1 MDLINYFKDLDGSQ
15 IVIFLVNQIIV
26 VYIASKLFVS
36 KSKFYVSLQEIKTT
50 FASSNNQVEDR
61 LIRNEHVTDK
71 LEFLIK
77 EQNRA
82 IQKFF
87 EAHTKS
93 MDLLRNDFKEIN
105 TRLSTIEGKLNK

>member
-15 IVIFLVNQIIV
+15 IVIFLVNQIILIYV
-26 VYIASKLFVS
+26 ASKLFVS

-50 FASSNNQVEDR
+50 IASSNNEVEDR
-61 LIRNEHVTDK
+61 LNRNEHAIDK
-71 LEFLIK
+71 VEFLIK

-93 MDLLRNDFKEIN
+93 MDILRSDFKEIN